1 MGCTIRL
8 KKRDLLYLTAECDY
22 RARRRAGKRVEC
34 DRMET
39 KSSPASQEL
48 ADLAKICDR
57 LRELGYAQS
66 KRIRIYGQEFEV
78 ISNPFPQGKGVA
90 VQAQPK
96 GAKQARVLQLP
107 LPSLQMVTRR
117 KPA

>member
-1 MGCTIRL
+1 MITA
-8 KKRDLLYLTAECDY
+8 RDGAPENGYNAITVDIESLP
-22 RARRRAGKRVEC
+22 AG
-34 DRMET
+34 
-39 KSSPASQEL
+39 QEL
-48 ADLAKICDR
+48 ADLVKICDR
-57 LRELGYAQS
+57 LKQLGYAQS

-96 GAKQARVLQLP
+96 GSKQARVLQLP
-107 LPSLQMVTRR
+107 LPVLQMVTRR